1 MSVCCSGC
9 SIFCKVVLWPQVLTL
24 TSSFQGTAAYPEVPA
39 EHRHGLPL
47 VPSSGCGHPL
57 PRQRGSGSFTPVN
70 LLPKKKKRPLPSFRW
85 SSGAMQVIPLEGSSR
100 KCRLPSWGHGPCRMS
115 SCFCNLSFFTNL
127 FKNQRRI
134 WKNRVEGEG
143 GVLSIFGV
151 WIERY

>member
-1 MSVCCSGC
+1 MATGVDPGLLFPRHSYPTSRCPPSTDTACPRFPAQAAAIPSPGRVAQALSFL
-9 SIFCKVVLWPQVLTL
+9 STFFLKKTRPL
-24 TSSFQGTAAYPEVPA
+24 SSF
-39 EHRHGLPL
+39 R
-47 VPSSGCGHPL
+47 
-57 PRQRGSGSFTPVN
+57 R
-70 LLPKKKKRPLPSFRW
+70 
-85 SSGAMQVIPLEGSSR
+85 SSGAMQMIPLQGPSR

-151 WIERY
+151 RIERY